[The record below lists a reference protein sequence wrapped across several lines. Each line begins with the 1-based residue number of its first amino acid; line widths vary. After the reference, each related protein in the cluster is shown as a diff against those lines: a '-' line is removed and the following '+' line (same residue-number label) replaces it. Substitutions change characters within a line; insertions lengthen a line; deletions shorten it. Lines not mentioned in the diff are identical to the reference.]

1 MQNGLATPCCFL
13 HCVLHFCVI
22 HFLHR
27 TANSAKFNYHDQTA
41 WLKFP
46 GSNCDGK
53 RQSPININTEEVKK
67 SSPLIALK
75 FDKYDHPVAGE
86 FTNMGTNVEFVPGQ
100 TGATLTN
107 HLGTYI
113 LKQFHFHWGKDA
125 CEGSEHRVNRKQF
138 AAEIHFVHLKQGA
151 SPSDTAGDTLSV
163 IAVLCKATDTPIS
176 GVWDQLSPVPT
187 KHEAKNPI
195 SDFVYSDLL
204 PENRD
209 YYHYEGSLT
218 TPLCNETVQWFVLKN
233 TIDIPKEFLAKLRMV
248 ESDDSGTLLTF
259 NFRDLQ
265 SLNDREVYDFQ

>member
-1 MQNGLATPCCFL
+1 MVNLILALTHSYSYYLCHSNLYRGAYSGTTHTGFQCPNAVSNQHCHWRTLQNANLDPLA
-13 HCVLHFCVI
+13 
-22 HFLHR
+22 
-27 TANSAKFNYHDQTA
+27 FNNQYRVQVSGIFEST
-41 WLKFP
+41 
-46 GSNCDGK
+46 
-53 RQSPININTEEVKK
+53 
-67 SSPLIALK
+67 
-75 FDKYDHPVAGE
+75 
-86 FTNMGTNVEFVPGQ
+86 GTTVRFVPNPNEP
-100 TGATLTN
+100 AAILTN
-107 HLGTYI
+107 HLGTYE
-113 LKQFHFHWGKDA
+113 LQEVRFHWGSTPAK
-125 CEGSEHRVNRKQF
+125 GSEHRVDSKQF